1 MPGVRICL
9 AVALFVATTSITSA
23 EDYILP
29 KDVAVLSEKQ
39 LLEQVVG
46 NTISNDNVTEYYE
59 LPKSGEKKGK
69 IRAKYSRGKFGGNWE
84 INGVL
89 MCFNYDVE
97 YLERFND
104 ICYSIGVTGSR
115 LDLYNVDGS
124 KFYPGGGPFKLLSG
138 NPENL

>member
-1 MPGVRICL
+1 MSGVRIYL
-9 AVALFVATTSITSA
+9 SVALIIVATPVFA
-23 EDYILP
+23 ADDYVLP
-29 KDVAVLSEKQ
+29 KGVTVLSEEQ

-59 LPKSGEKKGK
+59 NPSSGEKKGK
-69 IRAKYSRGKFGGNWE
+69 IKAKYSRGNFGGNWE
-84 INGVL
+84 IKGVL

-104 ICYSIGVTGSR
+104 ICYSIGVTDSR

>member
-1 MPGVRICL
+1 MSGVRIYL
-9 AVALFVATTSITSA
+9 AVALIIVVISVSSA
-23 EDYILP
+23 EDYVLP
-29 KDVAVLSEKQ
+29 KGVTVLSEEE
-39 LLEQVVG
+39 LLEKVVG

-59 LPKSGEKKGK
+59 PPISGEKNGK
-69 IRAKYSRGKFGGNWE
+69 IRAKYSRGKFGGNWK
-84 INGVL
+84 IRGVL

-124 KFYPGGGPFKLLSG
+124 KFYPGGGPYKLTSG
-138 NPENL
+138 NSAKL